1 MKRIAISIAALAL
14 AVAPALAQD
23 ASSTTSTDANAG
35 ATAEVM
41 DLEGNS
47 LGTLE
52 LMSMGNGVHVT
63 GELTGLPGGDHG
75 IHFHQTGDCDA
86 ASKFES
92 AGPHFNPADK
102 QHGTEN
108 PEGPHAGDLP
118 NISVPPEGAGALVDL
133 MTEAVTLGEGENSL
147 FDDDGSAIVVHAD
160 PDDYKSDPSGNSG
173 DRIACGV
180 IEGAAAQ

>member
-1 MKRIAISIAALAL
+1 MKRLAL
-14 AVAPALAQD
+14 SLAAFAVLAVPALAQE
-23 ASSTTSTDANAG
+23 ASSTDTAVPG

-52 LMSMGNGVHVT
+52 FKSMGSGVHVT

-75 IHFHQTGDCDA
+75 IHFHQTGNCDA

-92 AGPHFNPADK
+92 AGPHFNPANK
-102 QHGTEN
+102 LHGTEN

-118 NISVPPEGAGALVDL
+118 NIGVPPEGAGALVDL
-133 MTEAVTLGEGENSL
+133 MSEAVTLGEGENSL
-147 FDDDGSAIVVHAD
+147 FDADGSAIVIHAD